1 MANYII
7 PVLFITIFVYALL
20 KKIPLYTCFTDGIKS
35 ALRLVADIF
44 PFIAAIFIAV
54 ELLNI
59 SGLSDLLTNLMS
71 PVFGFLGI
79 PKELTKLM
87 ILRPLSGNGSL
98 AILDEI
104 YLIYGV
110 DSYIARCGSII
121 AGAAETIFYIT
132 AVYFSTTK
140 ITKLRYAI
148 PVSLISTI
156 IGAIVGCLLCRVL

>member
-1 MANYII
+1 MANNII
-7 PVLFITIFVYALL
+7 PVIFLTIFVYAIV
-20 KKIPLYTCFTDGIKS
+20 KKIPLYGCFTDGIKS
-35 ALRLVADIF
+35 ALRLIADIF
-44 PFIAAIFIAV
+44 PFITAIFIAV
-54 ELLNI
+54 ELLNV
-59 SGLSDLLTNLMS
+59 SGLSDILTNMLE
-71 PVFGFLGI
+71 PVFGFFGI

-104 YLIYGV
+104 YLMYGV

-140 ITKLRYAI
+140 ISKLRYAI
-148 PVSLISTI
+148 PVSLFSTI
-156 IGAIVGCLLCRVL
+156 VGAIVGCLLCKVI

>member
-7 PVLFITIFVYALL
+7 PVIFVTIFVYAII
-20 KKIPLYTCFTDGIKS
+20 KKIPLYSCFTDGIKS
-35 ALRLVADIF
+35 ALHLIADIF
-44 PFIAAIFIAV
+44 PFITAIFIAV
-54 ELLNI
+54 ELLNV
-59 SGLSDLLTNLMS
+59 SGISDLLTNWLA
-71 PVFGFLGI
+71 PVFGFFGI

-104 YLIYGV
+104 YLLYGV

-132 AVYFSTTK
+132 AVYFSTSK

-148 PVSLISTI
+148 PVSLFSTV
-156 IGAIVGCLLCRVL
+156 IGAIVGCLLCRII